1 VQLTCNFYNTDAP
14 ITTLSAQDRKMIHSS
29 KTSNNVLV
37 LALTMDS
44 LDASN
49 VRKLKEAIAEL
60 IGTSNRVVLDLSGLK
75 FVDSSGLGVMLSC
88 LRNVRERHGDL
99 RLCAMTPTVRSLFEL
114 MRMHRVFNIYE
125 TREEAVHAF
134 D

>member
-1 VQLTCNFYNTDAP
+1 
-14 ITTLSAQDRKMIHSS
+14 MINSS
-29 KTSNNVLV
+29 KAANNVLV
-37 LALTMDS
+37 LELTVDS

-49 VRKLKEAIAEL
+49 VRKLKEAVADL
-60 IGTSNRVVLDLSGLK
+60 IGASNRVVLDLSGLK

-88 LRNVRERHGDL
+88 LRNVRERNGDL
-99 RLCAMTPTVRSLFEL
+99 RLCSMTPTVRSLFEL

-125 TREEAVHAF
+125 TKDEAVNAF